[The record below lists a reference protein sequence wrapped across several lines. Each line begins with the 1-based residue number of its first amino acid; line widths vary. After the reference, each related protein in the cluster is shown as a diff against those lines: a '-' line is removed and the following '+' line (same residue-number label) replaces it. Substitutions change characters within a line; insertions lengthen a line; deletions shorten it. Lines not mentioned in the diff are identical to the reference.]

1 MNKEKFE
8 YFLNAVHYCLW
19 LGEKR
24 MGTYARK
31 LVDFIFSPIPKYLF
45 TTKYRRQYYV
55 NLADGRKQVDALF
68 NEKKG
73 GVRVGIAHHWFGY
86 FYSGYPIILSFILV
100 GIALKYDS
108 NVSGFTKLFIMAI
121 PIGICYIPAYKA
133 VFSGDKYLKYFKMF
147 QKEDEQWHKKWKR
160 ITIAFCIGS
169 VISTIIGIGAIWG
182 VLLL

>member
-1 MNKEKFE
+1 MNRDKFE
-8 YFLNAVHYCLW
+8 YFLNAVHYCMY
-19 LGEKR
+19 LGEKTSNLKVN
-24 MGTYARK
+24 MWVTK
-31 LVDFIFSPIPKYLF
+31 IMWFLSKIFSF
-45 TTKYRRQYYV
+45 EDYYKT
-55 NLADGRKQVDALF
+55 RKEKIEKDKDL
-68 NEKKG
+68 NEFMYGKNAG
-73 GVRVGIAHHWFGY
+73 FSIGWAHHWFGY